1 MRCRREAPV
10 AARDAMGLVYV
21 EMGVAREGGPEQTV
35 RFLIDSGAAYSV
47 LPWRVWR
54 ALGLKPK
61 RRLEFTLAD
70 GTIIRRRLAHRGAE
84 RLQACRRRARIL
96 AQDHGQPLPLGEQAR
111 LLAGQ
116 LAPDDGE
123 HVGRDAR
130 VELPRALERRHH
142 VLLEERAHG
151 VEQLAHAGPVLHAHV
166 SVSESS
172 SSSIS
177 ATRRPRLASSTL
189 RAPST
194 KLRACITQ
202 MIAHFQFPN
211 TSHQRAAAG
220 STGAPPARA

>member
-1 MRCRREAPV
+1 MRSRREAPV

-35 RFLIDSGAAYSV
+35 HFLIDSGAAYSV
-47 LPWRVWR
+47 LPWRVWH

-61 RRLEFTLAD
+61 RRLELTLAD
-70 GTIIRRRLAHRGAE
+70 GTIIRRRLSD
-84 RLQACRRRARIL
+84 CRFTY
-96 AQDHGQPLPLGEQAR
+96 QDIDVPGPVVLGEQAR

-123 HVGRDAR
+123 HVGRHAR
-130 VELPRALERRHH
+130 VELPRALEGRHH

-151 VEQLAHAGPVLHAHV
+151 VEQLAHAGPVLHAHA
-166 SVSESS
+166 SVSSSS

-194 KLRACITQ
+194 KLRACMTQ
-202 MIAHFQFPN
+202 MIAHFRFPN
-211 TSHQRAAAG
+211 TSHQRTAAG
-220 STGAPPARA
+220 STGVPPARA